1 MASVKLVIHL
11 LVLGLAP
18 GTSYAFFNYPPG
30 SWGPWGP
37 WSNECGCS
45 DTSRYRT
52 RNCVTIYGQV
62 VTDAM
67 QMMFTSGCGN
77 FGMNVGDNMETV
89 ACPECSAIPE
99 LETWNA
105 WSECSDPCL
114 GQPYRSRVRRCIY
127 PNDPYGELPPVG
139 SCDGSL
145 YDQQHCDT
153 TCVQNA
159 EWDLW
164 SSWNYCPCNAIPNLT
179 KRVRWRGC
187 IDGDHLGIL
196 YVDDFNCGEGDTTQ
210 TKLCTAEEIPE
221 CTKPVSA
228 KSLGYNSSYYEWSS
242 WGSWTPCP
250 DLCLHDPTVI
260 TSRYRVCTYIYNG
273 QTADQLLCGV
283 DFYQSEA
290 CPKVPYDECND
301 SYVPVEFERTPCYE
315 EGAGAVFYKGCAM
328 TCTCADATHFTC
340 EDMCSN
346 LPPELFQ
353 YDQNGCRYIM
363 TQPYADMPYNP
374 DTCCP
379 HLECDPA
386 FAAGNCPELDCEEN
400 CKRGYKVERGYD
412 GCLRCH
418 CLSTPTIAEEAYGAA
433 IDHNEARARMCPA
446 HLLCVGSCDTGYA
459 RNEHGCLTCECNT
472 PDCPAMTCDLD
483 CPGGLAKDAYGCE
496 LCQCA
501 LFDDGYCTHHGQHY
515 KNGQKFLSDCEGE
528 GGCCEMICRCLANH
542 VTCETICPAVPMP
555 ATENCPSP
563 VLVTVPEV
571 CCQQYAC
578 NHDDTIS
585 ARRELGL
592 VPAKLTAGDCVSI
605 DDTCELH
612 CLDGYAQNRQGCDIC
627 QCSTVD
633 PGSCIHNGNVYRNG
647 QAFVDPETCDQRC
660 TCKDGDVVCELY
672 CSAGDAP
679 AEDCFKLEL
688 PGLCC
693 TKWVCSE
700 QEMYATY
707 DEFGIQV
714 NRNVDGS
721 TLTVFV
727 VRQNSHHIAAAGEEE
742 TPCETARTTALNTN
756 DTLTGGYV
764 PTCSDTG
771 AYMPVQCHGSTGEC
785 WCVDGQGQEVS
796 GTRVGAG
803 YALPDCSD
811 YTVLSCPVKFCTVTC
826 QHGFAVGEDGCHT
839 CDCKAEPGPLGHLVF
854 TIDFPGLGY
863 TSDMVDT
870 SSAAFLGTAQE
881 IETNI
886 KSELLS
892 NTTCYGVSVSSL
904 SKGTGN
910 VGVIASGAITAGE
923 DEMTPAHT
931 LLTMSSLTGHVGSLQ
946 MGNVDFPDAS
956 CCPSGFTHRNGS
968 GRCYKFDMNNEFLSW
983 EDSKA
988 LCEAA
993 GADLLSI
1000 EDEDE
1005 NAYIHHY
1012 VVENIL
1018 SADHPQY
1025 IHWTSGNDLQQQG
1038 HFVWATGGVVN
1049 YRRRPGDSVRD
1060 YAEKTAKRCI
1070 AGGDLVAAATLDQT
1084 RCSFQLYYICE
1095 RASLC
1100 PARCAP

>member
-1 MASVKLVIHL
+1 M
-11 LVLGLAP
+11 
-18 GTSYAFFNYPPG
+18 
-30 SWGPWGP
+30 
-37 WSNECGCS
+37 
-45 DTSRYRT
+45 
-52 RNCVTIYGQV
+52 
-62 VTDAM
+62 
-67 QMMFTSGCGN
+67 
-77 FGMNVGDNMETV
+77 
-89 ACPECSAIPE
+89 
-99 LETWNA
+99 
-105 WSECSDPCL
+105 
-114 GQPYRSRVRRCIY
+114 
-127 PNDPYGELPPVG
+127 
-139 SCDGSL
+139 
-145 YDQQHCDT
+145 
-153 TCVQNA
+153 
-159 EWDLW
+159 
-164 SSWNYCPCNAIPNLT
+164 
-179 KRVRWRGC
+179 
-187 IDGDHLGIL
+187 
-196 YVDDFNCGEGDTTQ
+196 
-210 TKLCTAEEIPE
+210 
-221 CTKPVSA
+221 
-228 KSLGYNSSYYEWSS
+228 
-242 WGSWTPCP
+242 
-250 DLCLHDPTVI
+250 
-260 TSRYRVCTYIYNG
+260 
-273 QTADQLLCGV
+273 LCGV

-290 CPKVPYDECND
+290 CPKVPCND

-400 CKRGYKVERGYD
+400 CNRGYKVERGYD

-433 IDHNEARARMCPA
+433 IDHSEARARMCPA

-472 PDCPAMTCDLD
+472 PDCPAMTCDLA

-501 LFDDGYCTHHGQHY
+501 LFDDGYCTHHGQHYKNGQKFLSDDGYCTHHGQHY

-542 VTCETICPAVPMP
+542 VTCETICPAVQMP
-555 ATENCPSP
+555 ATADCPSP
-563 VLVTVPEV
+563 VLVTIPEV

-592 VPAKLTAGDCVSI
+592 VPAQLTAGDCVSI

-612 CLDGYAQNRQGCDIC
+612 CLDGFAQNRQGCDIC

-679 AEDCFKLEL
+679 ADDCFKLEL

-756 DTLTGGYV
+756 DTLTGGHV

-803 YALPDCSD
+803 YALPDCSG

-854 TIDFPGLGY
+854 NIDFPGLGY
-863 TSDMVDT
+863 SSDMVNT

-931 LLTMSSLTGHVGSLQ
+931 LLTMSSLTGHVGNLQ
-946 MGNVDFPDAS
+946 MGNV
-956 CCPSGFTHRNGS
+956 G
-968 GRCYKFDMNNEFLSW
+968 
-983 EDSKA
+983 EDSQSS
-988 LCEAA
+988 
-993 GADLLSI
+993 LS
-1000 EDEDE
+1000 
-1005 NAYIHHY
+1005 
-1012 VVENIL
+1012 
-1018 SADHPQY
+1018 S
-1025 IHWTSGNDLQQQG
+1025 
-1038 HFVWATGGVVN
+1038 
-1049 YRRRPGDSVRD
+1049 
-1060 YAEKTAKRCI
+1060 
-1070 AGGDLVAAATLDQT
+1070 
-1084 RCSFQLYYICE
+1084 
-1095 RASLC
+1095 
-1100 PARCAP
+1100 